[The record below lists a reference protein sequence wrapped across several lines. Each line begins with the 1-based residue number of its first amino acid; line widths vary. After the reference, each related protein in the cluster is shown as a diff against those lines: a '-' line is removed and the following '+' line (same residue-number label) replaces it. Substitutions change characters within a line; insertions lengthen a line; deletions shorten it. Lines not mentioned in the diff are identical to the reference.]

1 MPPPE
6 QHRAPFTVTVEL
18 LGPTIRVVRV
28 SGELDLATVPRL
40 RAAAL
45 DDADPRVR
53 LVVDLSGVTFLGSV
67 ALGVL
72 LECLRDRSAVQ
83 LVGTGHRPVSVLLRT
98 TRLDALFPQQ
108 PTVDAAVAALG

>member
-1 MPPPE
+1 MPE
-6 QHRAPFTVTVEL
+6 SRRTPFTVSVEL
-18 LGPTIRVVRV
+18 RSPTIRVVRV
-28 SGELDLATVPRL
+28 GGELDLATVPRL

-45 DDADPRVR
+45 DETGPLVR

-72 LECLRDRSAVQ
+72 LECLRDRPAVQ

-98 TRLDALFPQQ
+98 THLDALFPQQ
-108 PTVDAAVAALG
+108 PTVDAAVAALD